1 MPLSPKELRGIG
13 LLIGGMYALDIFSSY
28 MSSPWST
35 RTFAGNDPAKAL
47 HARRLVYLSIGTGL
61 VAGGAASY
69 LDQSP
74 WTLIGAAAQ
83 AAVMWWLYEDALTQ
97 AAQEANAG

>member
-13 LLIGGMYALDIFSSY
+13 LLIGGMYGLDIFSSY

-35 RTFAGNDPAKAL
+35 RTFAGADPAKAL
-47 HARRLVYLSIGTGL
+47 HARRLVYLSIATAL

-74 WTLIGAAAQ
+74 WTLAGAGIQ
-83 AAVMWWLYEDALTQ
+83 SAVLWWLYEDALRN
-97 AAQEANAG
+97 AAAEGAQS